1 MAHSSPLFDWTRDTR
16 DVTVFIVYTRA
27 VSLSSTSIS
36 YIVNFFILFGKNFIH
51 KQKFSTSQPT
61 FPHFLIEID
70 TFLKSLRLIKNKK
83 SDRFLKYYD
92 DIFNTTDA

>member
-1 MAHSSPLFDWTRDTR
+1 MR
-16 DVTVFIVYTRA
+16 VYCRFT
-27 VSLSSTSIS
+27 L
-36 YIVNFFILFGKNFIH
+36 NKEE
-51 KQKFSTSQPT
+51 P
-61 FPHFLIEID
+61 E